1 MITVRDAID
10 AYIKS
15 RTSFQEAMSEFE
27 TAWAAP
33 TDRAVSKMLIEQM
46 KEVPELNTPELSSIE
61 KELGG
66 NNANSTI

>member
-1 MITVRDAID
+1 
-10 AYIKS
+10 
-15 RTSFQEAMSEFE
+15 MSEFE